1 MSKATASALI
11 GRRARGARALSC
23 LLLFLITYGATLG
36 VIHRHGPSGP
46 PGVAAESAAKSVS
59 GGGQTGTPS
68 SGLPFR
74 PGDCSICQFQR
85 QLNSGLLYT
94 PVFVLAPESHPA
106 PAHVAPASYLSAAT
120 TPRRGRAPPQ
130 LSLV

>member
-1 MSKATASALI
+1 MRKATASALI
-11 GRRARGARALSC
+11 GRRARGARALSW
-23 LLLFLITYGATLG
+23 LLLVLIAYGATLG
-36 VIHRHGPSGP
+36 VIHRHGPP
-46 PGVAAESAAKSVS
+46 RQLRVAAESTAKSADA
-59 GGGQTGTPS
+59 GQTGTPP

-85 QLNSGLLYT
+85 QLDGGLLYT
-94 PVFVLAPESHPA
+94 PVFVQAPESHPA

-120 TPRRGRAPPQ
+120 TQRRGRAPPQ

>member
-11 GRRARGARALSC
+11 GRHARGARALSW

-36 VIHRHGPSGP
+36 VIHRHGL
-46 PGVAAESAAKSVS
+46 PGTLRAAAESTAKSVG

-85 QLNSGLLYT
+85 
-94 PVFVLAPESHPA
+94 
-106 PAHVAPASYLSAAT
+106 
-120 TPRRGRAPPQ
+120 
-130 LSLV
+130 

>member
-1 MSKATASALI
+1 MRKGAESVFD
-11 GRRARGARALSC
+11 GRRAGGARALSY

-36 VIHRHGPSGP
+36 VIHRHGPPKSLR
-46 PGVAAESAAKSVS
+46 VAAEVSTRSV
-59 GGGQTGTPS
+59 GEGQTGPPT

-85 QLNSGLLYT
+85 QLDGGLLYM
-94 PVFVLAPESHPA
+94 PLFVLVAESHPA
-106 PAHVAPASYLSAAT
+106 PTHVAPASYLSAAS

-130 LSLV
+130 LSPA

>member
-1 MSKATASALI
+1 MRKGVESTFI
-11 GRRARGARALSC
+11 RQRARGARALSC

-36 VIHRHGPSGP
+36 VIHRHGPLGSL
-46 PGVAAESAAKSVS
+46 GVSAESAAKSA

-85 QLNSGLLYT
+85 QLDGGLLYT
-94 PVFVLAPESHPA
+94 PVFVQAPESHPA
-106 PAHVAPASYLSAAT
+106 PAHVAPAFYLSAT
-120 TPRRGRAPPQ
+120 NTPRRGRAPPQ

>member
-1 MSKATASALI
+1 MRKATASALI

-23 LLLFLITYGATLG
+23 LLLLLITYSATLG
-36 VIHRHGPSGP
+36 VIHRHGPP
-46 PGVAAESAAKSVS
+46 RQLRFAAESTAKSADA
-59 GGGQTGTPS
+59 GQTGGPS
-68 SGLPFR
+68 SGLPFN

-94 PVFVLAPESHPA
+94 PVFVLVPVSHPA

>member
-1 MSKATASALI
+1 MKKGTESALSW
-11 GRRARGARALSC
+11 RRARGTRALSC

-46 PGVAAESAAKSVS
+46 LTVAAETTTKSVVK
-59 GGGQTGTPS
+59 GQTGTPS
-68 SGLPFR
+68 SDLLLR

-85 QLNSGLLYT
+85 QLNGGLIYT
-94 PVFVLAPESHPA
+94 PVFALAPEAHPV
-106 PAHVAPASYLSAAT
+106 PAHIAPASYLSATNA
-120 TPRRGRAPPQ
+120 PRRGRAPPQ

>member
-36 VIHRHGPSGP
+36 VMHRHGPSGP
-46 PGVAAESAAKSVS
+46 LGVSAESSAESV
-59 GGGQTGTPS
+59 GRGQTGTPS

-94 PVFVLAPESHPA
+94 PVFVLVPESRPE
-106 PAHVAPASYLSAAT
+106 PAHVASPFYLSAT
-120 TPRRGRAPPQ
+120 NTPRRGRAPPL

>member
-11 GRRARGARALSC
+11 GRQARGARALSC
-23 LLLFLITYGATLG
+23 LLLLLITYSATLG
-36 VIHRHGPSGP
+36 VSHRHGLPRP
-46 PGVAAESAAKSVS
+46 LRFAAESAAKSVE
-59 GGGQTGTPS
+59 GQTGVPS

-85 QLNSGLLYT
+85 QLDGGLLYT
-94 PVFVLAPESHPA
+94 PVFVLAPESHPE
-106 PAHVAPASYLSAAT
+106 PAHVAPASYLSAT
-120 TPRRGRAPPQ
+120 NTPRRGRAPPQ

>member
-1 MSKATASALI
+1 MRKGTESALI
-11 GRRARGARALSC
+11 GRRAHGARALSC

-36 VIHRHGPSGP
+36 VIHRHGLSVPYK
-46 PGVAAESAAKSVS
+46 VADEATAKSVE
-59 GGGQTGTPS
+59 GQTGPPS
-68 SGLPFR
+68 SRIPFQ

-85 QLNSGLLYT
+85 QLNGGLLYT
-94 PVFVLAPESHPA
+94 PAFEPA
-106 PAHVAPASYLSAAT
+106 PVSNPAPVNVAPVSYLSAAG

>member
-1 MSKATASALI
+1 MRKSVESAWI

-36 VIHRHGPSGP
+36 VIHRHGP
-46 PGVAAESAAKSVS
+46 VAPLGIAADASAESV
-59 GGGQTGTPS
+59 GRGQTGPPA

-85 QLNSGLLYT
+85 QLDGGLLYT
-94 PVFVLAPESHPA
+94 PFFVLVPESHPA
-106 PAHVAPASYLSAAT
+106 PAHVTPASYLSAT
-120 TPRRGRAPPQ
+120 STPRRGRAPPQ